1 VAFQLDPKTG
11 SHFSGRNS
19 VSARTGQFQ
28 FRPGVVPGYKGR
40 CPLEV
45 SPMTGIPLR
54 GPPTPMKPRLYLQN
68 YQSQHVPTAL
78 LKFLE
83 GFLGQRVQR
92 QPGNQTY
99 EK

>member
-1 VAFQLDPKTG
+1 
-11 SHFSGRNS
+11 
-19 VSARTGQFQ
+19 
-28 FRPGVVPGYKGR
+28 
-40 CPLEV
+40 
-45 SPMTGIPLR
+45 MTGIPLR